1 MLNISDWPPGDEKK
15 VFNYLQWSSYRSEQ
29 YKLFYVSTPKVACTS
44 LKWWFASL
52 EGCSKALSSI
62 TDSAES
68 NPDQVVHE
76 LHKVAPHVTGLSV
89 EELSEVLAS
98 DSYFRFAVVRNP
110 YKRIFSA
117 WQSKLLL
124 QEPQQVGPY
133 LQKDF
138 FHQPLRNAADIALA
152 FEGFLEHLA
161 SQEAPSY
168 WDQHWTPQAILLRP
182 DLINYSKLVK
192 IEESAQLSK
201 ALSERLGE
209 YVPDP
214 FAERRANESLIPYLP
229 AFVTERSASLIRTL
243 YAEDFDVFGYD
254 TKLPQAKET
263 FSEQELELALR
274 AIKLIRGRHQRLGE
288 RTVQISALTQTVA
301 ELKAQI
307 GNLNAAV
314 TERDAQ
320 ITQLSRFA
328 VERETEITHL
338 GHLVVERETEIA
350 QLKHCVADLEG
361 QVANLNLSASV
372 IEHDDRITSLNHAL
386 IEREGQIAGLTQA
399 IAEREGQIASLKH
412 SIVELEAQLVACDH
426 AVINREGQIA
436 NLRRSISELE
446 AQLGVFNHVVIER
459 EGEITS
465 HTQSIDTLNRAVV
478 EREGQISRLNRT
490 VVEREGQISHL
501 NHAVTEREGQITHL
515 NHVVGER
522 DGQITNLKHA
532 LIEREGE
539 IGNLKDEIVRI
550 VQEKEVDVHTL
561 KWELSQL
568 LGSRSWRVTSP
579 LRRVGGFAR
588 RVKRLIS
595 VPSLGKVIEVLR
607 VRRDFLNKATV
618 SLVRDSLLFDADYYL
633 TSNPDVR
640 DQGVDP
646 LKHYMLH
653 GWREGRNP
661 SALFSTSKYLF
672 DHPDVDAAR
681 VNPLVHYLKC
691 GQLEGRS
698 ITSHSVPNTVK
709 SSSPSAQSASTPAPE
724 AGVVIDAP
732 SKPLRVPVPKAVV
745 DAQVDVIRKSG
756 LFDEAFYFAMYTEL
770 DSAIDPIKHYCE
782 EGWLDGR
789 NPSPDFDT
797 LAYLNTYKDIRSAG
811 VNPFWHYVV
820 AGASEQRIAV
830 PDSVVRYEKDVR
842 FGEVASD
849 IKLLAF
855 YTSPQWEAL
864 RSAKP
869 ASKGNSQLLIPH
881 EEFGFYDTQ
890 DWKVLDKQAQLAK
903 RHGVFGFCFKLNV
916 DIGGVQSAQPLEVF
930 LAHPSIDF
938 TFCAQTDLHP
948 LGLQGSL
955 ATAVLPAV
963 SDKRCMRIDGRPVVV
978 VGIPGNI
985 ETDADALR
993 QLRSQLVELGISV
1006 YLIGQLSQAGG
1017 RDLDK
1022 TLVSL
1027 CDAILDLPA
1036 APVPGETGV
1045 FAPQEK
1051 NGIAAVPYSVVA
1063 SQGAVRAQRAQLQP
1077 YPVYHAI
1084 TLGRD
1089 ETAFKSDSPLV
1100 YTRFHAREYRR
1111 WLDAAIV
1118 GARAAHSE
1126 DRRLVFLNAWND
1138 WQQGLFLEPDRQ
1150 GGFGRVNE
1158 TTRAL
1163 LDIKSNTIMP
1173 KVSVIVPNYNHE
1185 RFLRRRLDSIYG
1197 QTYKNIE
1204 VILMD
1209 DCSTDQSRAVLSQYA
1224 ADFPDVTVK
1233 LFNETNSGGVFRQW
1247 AKGIKAATGDLVW
1260 VAESDDY
1267 CDEYFLEALVRCF
1280 DDEAVMLAY
1289 AKCEFVSSDEVVM
1302 EGEFHRYVHDLECA
1316 EKWKGS
1322 YVETAHNE
1330 VCTGLGIKNT
1340 IPNASGTI
1348 FKRPVDLPLLEDESW
1363 LSMRVAGDWVF
1374 YLHILRGG
1382 KIAYSTEGTN
1392 FFRRYEGSAAESTYR
1407 KEIFYREL
1415 GISSQTVQALYN
1427 VPLSVLERCEE
1438 GSKRLYDYYVGHSNE
1453 EFLRWYNK
1461 DAILQARS
1469 SRKPN
1474 VMVSTIGF
1482 YPGGAEILPIR
1493 LANEFKRQGLSVFL
1507 LSAGL
1512 TLREDGIRNMLRTD
1526 VPLVETS
1533 EVDAVKT
1540 IIRDFG
1546 VEALNSHQWHIQRY
1560 PLQVPDVFSE
1570 LAAHVASLH
1579 GMIEHQDAFG
1589 VTEEQLRIA
1598 DSSVSTWVYTAEK
1611 NLVPFSNFSIYDKPS
1626 DRFVKVPNGLQP
1638 PKVVAIPRAQLDIP
1652 EDAFVLCC
1660 VSRAIPD
1667 KGWDETIE
1675 SVEMARAISGRDIRL
1690 ILVGNGPVYDEYCR
1704 VGVPEFVYLA
1714 GFSDNAVGHYA
1725 AADMG
1730 IMLTKFKSESFPL
1743 TIVDCLFAGKPYIAS
1758 DVGDIRNM
1766 LTIEDEVAG
1775 EVLCL
1780 EDWEI
1785 PIEKAAKIIA
1795 AFATD
1800 KNKHQHALALVKDV
1814 SSRYRIDAVAA
1825 QYVRLFER
1833 DIGEK
1838 LAQSVTSGI

>member
-1 MLNISDWPPGDEKK
+1 MLNISDWPPSDEKK
-15 VFNYLQWSSYRSEQ
+15 VFNYLQWNSYRSEQ

-76 LHKVAPHVTGLSV
+76 LHKVAPHLTGLSS
-89 EELSEVLAS
+89 EELSEALTS

-124 QEPQQVGPY
+124 QEPQQIGPY
-133 LQKDF
+133 LQRDF
-138 FHQPLRNAADIALA
+138 FHQPLRNSDDIALA

-168 WDQHWTPQAILLRP
+168 WDQHWTPQAVLLRP

-229 AFVTERSASLIRTL
+229 EFVTERSASLIRIL

-254 TKLPQAKET
+254 TQLPQSKET

-288 RTVQISALTQTVA
+288 RTRQISALTQTVA
-301 ELKAQI
+301 S
-307 GNLNAAV
+307 LNVAMS
-314 TERDAQ
+314 ERDAQ
-320 ITQLSRFA
+320 ITHLS
-328 VERETEITHL
+328 
-338 GHLVVERETEIA
+338 HLVVERETEIA
-350 QLKHCVADLEG
+350 QLNHSVVDLEG
-361 QVANLNLSASV
+361 QVDHLNLNASV
-372 IEHDDRITSLNHAL
+372 GEYDEKIADLSHTL
-386 IEREGQIAGLTQA
+386 IERDGQIAGLTQS
-399 IAEREGQIASLKH
+399 IVEREGQITSLRH
-412 SIVELEAQLVACDH
+412 SVVELEAQLGAFDH
-426 AVINREGQIA
+426 AIIEHEGAINSHTQNVDALNRTLVEREGQI
-436 NLRRSISELE
+436 
-446 AQLGVFNHVVIER
+446 
-459 EGEITS
+459 S
-465 HTQSIDTLNRAVV
+465 HLNRAVV
-478 EREGQISRLNRT
+478 EREGQIS
-490 VVEREGQISHL
+490 
-501 NHAVTEREGQITHL
+501 HL

-522 DGQITNLKHA
+522 DGQVTNLKHA
-532 LIEREGE
+532 IIEREGE
-539 IGNLKDEIVRI
+539 IGNLKNEIVRI
-550 VQEKEVDVHTL
+550 VLEKEADVHSL
-561 KWELSQL
+561 KQELNQL
-568 LGSRSWRVTSP
+568 LDSRSWRVTSP
-579 LRRVGGFAR
+579 LRGVGRIAR
-588 RVKRLIS
+588 RAIRPIS
-595 VPSLGKVIEVLR
+595 VPSLGKIIEVLR
-607 VRRDFLNKATV
+607 VRRDFFNKATV
-618 SLVRDSLLFDADYYL
+618 QLVRDSVLFDADYYL

-640 DQGVDP
+640 DQGIDP

-653 GWREGRNP
+653 GWRESRNP
-661 SALFSTSKYLF
+661 SGLFSTSKYLF
-672 DHPDVDAAR
+672 DNPDVAAAR

-691 GQLEGRS
+691 GQVEGRS
-698 ITSHSVPNTVK
+698 ITSHSAPKVVQ
-709 SSSPSAQSASTPAPE
+709 SSAPRVQSVVAPE
-724 AGVVIDAP
+724 PKAVE
-732 SKPLRVPVPKAVV
+732 KPVRLPVPKAVV

-756 LFDEAFYFAMYTEL
+756 FFDEAFYLAMYTEL
-770 DSAIDPIKHYCE
+770 DASIDPIRHYCE
-782 EGWLDGR
+782 EGWFDGR

-797 LAYLNTYKDIRSAG
+797 LSYLNTYKDISSAG
-811 VNPFWHYVV
+811 VNPLWHYVV

-830 PDSVVRYEKDVR
+830 PDAIVRHEKDIR
-842 FGEVASD
+842 FGEVTSD

-855 YTSPQWEAL
+855 YTSPAWDAL
-864 RSAKP
+864 RNAKP
-869 ASKGNSQLLIPH
+869 ASKGNSQLLVPH
-881 EEFGFYDTQ
+881 EEFGFYDLQ

-903 RHGVFGFCFKLNV
+903 RHGVYGFCFKLNV
-916 DIGGVQSAQPLEVF
+916 DTNAVQSAQPLDVF
-930 LAHPSIDF
+930 IAHPSIDF

-948 LGLQGSL
+948 EGLKGSL
-955 ATAVLPAV
+955 AAALLPAV
-963 SDKRCMRIDGRPVVV
+963 SDKRCIQIDGRSVVV
-978 VGIPGNI
+978 VGIPGN
-985 ETDADALR
+985 EQTDADALR
-993 QLRSQLVELGISV
+993 QLRSQLVDLGVNV
-1006 YLIGQLSQAGG
+1006 YLIGQLSQASGG
-1017 RDLDK
+1017 ELDK
-1022 TLVSL
+1022 TLVGL
-1027 CDAILDLPA
+1027 CDAVLDLPA

-1045 FAPQEK
+1045 FVPQQK

-1063 SQGAVRAQRAQLQP
+1063 SQGVLRAERAQTQSS
-1077 YPVYHAI
+1077 PVYHAI

-1089 ETAFKSDSPLV
+1089 ETALKPNSPLV
-1100 YTRFHAREYRR
+1100 YTRFNAKEYHR
-1111 WLDAAIV
+1111 WLDAAIAGV
-1118 GARAAHSE
+1118 RAAHAE
-1126 DRRLVFLNAWND
+1126 DRRLVFVNAWND
-1138 WQQGLFLEPDRQ
+1138 WSQGLFLEPDRL

-1209 DCSTDQSRAVLSQYA
+1209 DCSSDQSRAVLSQYA

-1267 CDEYFLEALVRCF
+1267 CDEHFLEALVRCF

-1289 AKCEFVSSDEVVM
+1289 AKCEFVSSDEVIM
-1302 EGEFHRYVHDLECA
+1302 EDEFHKYVYDLECA
-1316 EKWKGS
+1316 EKWRSS

-1330 VCTGLGIKNT
+1330 VRTGLGIKNT
-1340 IPNASGTI
+1340 IPNASGTL
-1348 FKRPVDLPLLEDESW
+1348 FKRPTDLPLLEDESW

-1438 GSKRLYDYYVGHSNE
+1438 GSKRLYDHYVGHSNE

-1461 DAILQARS
+1461 DAILQARA

-1512 TLREDGIRNMLRTD
+1512 TLREDGVRNMLRTD

-1546 VEALNSHQWHIQRY
+1546 VEALNTHQWHIQRY
-1560 PLQVPDVFSE
+1560 PLHVPDVFSE
-1570 LAAHVASLH
+1570 LGAHVASLH
-1579 GMIEHQDAFG
+1579 GMIEHEDAFG
-1589 VTEEQLRIA
+1589 VTEEQLRTA
-1598 DSSVSTWVYTAEK
+1598 DDSVSTWVYTAEK
-1611 NLVPFSNFSIYDKPS
+1611 NLVPFSNFSLYDKPS

-1675 SVEMARAISGRDIRL
+1675 AVERARVISGRDIRL

-1704 VGVPEFVYLA
+1704 AGVPEFVYLA

-1766 LTIEDEVAG
+1766 LTIEDEIAG

-1780 EDWEI
+1780 EDWEV
-1785 PIEKAAKIIA
+1785 PIEKAAQIIA
-1795 AFATD
+1795 AFASD

-1833 DIGEK
+1833 DIESK
-1838 LAQSVTSGI
+1838 LAQLVKPGI

>member
-1 MLNISDWPPGDEKK
+1 MLNISDWPPADEKK

-44 LKWWFASL
+44 LKWWIASL
-52 EGCSKALSSI
+52 EGCTKALSGI

-76 LHKVAPHVTGLSV
+76 LHKVAPHITGLSSQELV
-89 EELSEVLAS
+89 EALTS

-133 LQKDF
+133 LQRDF
-138 FHQPLRNAADIALA
+138 FHQPLRNANDIALA

-161 SQEAPSY
+161 SMEAPSY
-168 WDQHWTPQAILLRP
+168 WDQHWTPQAVLLRP

-192 IEESAQLSK
+192 IEESSQLSK

-229 AFVTERSASLIRTL
+229 EFVTERSANLIRTL
-243 YAEDFDVFGYD
+243 YAEDFSVFGYD
-254 TKLPQAKET
+254 TELPEVKER

-288 RTVQISALTQTVA
+288 RTLQISALTQA
-301 ELKAQI
+301 AAALEGQI
-307 GNLNAAV
+307 ASLNAI
-314 TERDAQ
+314 TSERDAQ
-320 ITQLSRFA
+320 ITNFNHLI
-328 VERETEITHL
+328 VERDSEIVQLNHR
-338 GHLVVERETEIA
+338 VV
-350 QLKHCVADLEG
+350 DLEG
-361 QVANLNLSASV
+361 QVDYLNLNASAVEYDEKIANLS
-372 IEHDDRITSLNHAL
+372 RTL
-386 IEREGQIAGLTQA
+386 IERDGQIAALTQ
-399 IAEREGQIASLKH
+399 S
-412 SIVELEAQLVACDH
+412 
-426 AVINREGQIA
+426 
-436 NLRRSISELE
+436 
-446 AQLGVFNHVVIER
+446 
-459 EGEITS
+459 
-465 HTQSIDTLNRAVV
+465 VV
-478 EREGQISRLNRT
+478 EREGQISSLQHSVVALEAQLLGFNRAVIEHEGAINGHAQNVDILSRALT
-490 VVEREGQISHL
+490 DRDGQISHL
-501 NHAVTEREGQITHL
+501 NR
-515 NHVVGER
+515 VVGER
-522 DGQITNLKHA
+522 DGHITHLKHA
-532 LIEREGE
+532 IIEREEE
-539 IGNLKDEIVRI
+539 IGHLKDEIVRI
-550 VQEKEVDVHTL
+550 VQEKEVVVHSLTQ
-561 KWELSQL
+561 EVEQF

-579 LRRVGGFAR
+579 LRAAGSVAR
-588 RVKRLIS
+588 RVKRLIRT
-595 VPSLGKVIEVLR
+595 PSFGKIIEVLR
-607 VRRDFLNKATV
+607 VRRDFFNKATV
-618 SLVRDSLLFDADYYL
+618 RQLRDSSLFDADYYL
-633 TSNPDVR
+633 GRYPDVR
-640 DQGVDP
+640 EQGIDP

-653 GWREGRNP
+653 GWREGRDP
-661 SALFSTSKYLF
+661 SALFSTLKYLSEN
-672 DHPDVDAAR
+672 PDVAAAR
-681 VNPLVHYLKC
+681 VNPLIHFLKC

-698 ITSHSVPNTVK
+698 ITSHTVSK
-709 SSSPSAQSASTPAPE
+709 AVSSSSPRVQVTAAAQPAAVELP
-724 AGVVIDAP
+724 VR
-732 SKPLRVPVPKAVV
+732 LPVPKAVV
-745 DAQVDVIRKSG
+745 DAQVDAIRKSG
-756 LFDEAFYFAMYTEL
+756 LFDEAFYFAMYTGL
-770 DSAIDPIKHYCE
+770 DAAIDPIKHYCE
-782 EGWLDGR
+782 EGWFDGL

-797 LAYLNTYKDIRSAG
+797 LSYLGAYKDIRSAG

-830 PDSVVRYEKDVR
+830 PSSVARHEDDIQ
-842 FGEVASD
+842 FGEVISD
-849 IKLLAF
+849 IKLIAF
-855 YTSPQWEAL
+855 YTSPEWDAL
-864 RSAKP
+864 RREKSA
-869 ASKGNSQLLIPH
+869 SRGSSQLLVPG
-881 EEFGFYDTQ
+881 EAFGFYDST
-890 DWKVLDKQAQLAK
+890 DWRVLEKQAQLAR
-903 RHGVFGFCFKLNV
+903 RHGVHGFCFKLNL
-916 DIGGVQSAQPLEVF
+916 DSRAAKTAQPLDVF
-930 LAHPSIDF
+930 IAHPSINF
-938 TFCAQTDLHP
+938 TFCSQTDLNP
-948 LGLQGSL
+948 EGLEGSL
-955 ATAVLPAV
+955 AAALMPAL

-978 VGIPGNI
+978 IGMSGDV
-985 ETDADALR
+985 ERDTDALR
-993 QLRSQLVELGISV
+993 QLRSQLAELGVSV
-1006 YLIGQLSQAGG
+1006 YLIGHLSQASG
-1017 RDLDK
+1017 RELDSA
-1022 TLVSL
+1022 LVSL
-1027 CDAILDLPA
+1027 CDAVLDLPA

-1045 FAPQEK
+1045 FAPQDK
-1051 NGIAAVPYSVVA
+1051 NGIATVPYSVVA
-1063 SQGAVRAQRAQLQP
+1063 SQGAARAQRALLQP
-1077 YPVYHAI
+1077 FPVYHAI

-1089 ETAFKSDSPLV
+1089 ESAFKPVSPLV
-1100 YTRFHAREYRR
+1100 YTRFNTGEYRR
-1111 WLDAAIV
+1111 WLDAAIAA
-1118 GARAAHSE
+1118 ARAAHAE
-1126 DRRLVFLNAWND
+1126 DRRLVFVNAWND
-1138 WQQGLFLEPDRQ
+1138 WTQGLFLEPDRL

-1163 LDIKSNTIMP
+1163 LDIKSNTLMP

-1209 DCSTDQSRAVLSQYA
+1209 DCSSDQSRAVLNQYA
-1224 ADFPDVTVK
+1224 ANFPDVTVK

-1247 AKGIKAATGDLVW
+1247 AKGIKTATGDLIW

-1267 CDEYFLEALVRCF
+1267 CDETFLEALVRCF

-1289 AKCEFVSSDEVVM
+1289 AKCEFVSSDEVIM
-1302 EGEFHRYVHDLECA
+1302 EDEFHKYVNDLEGA
-1316 EKWKGS
+1316 EKWRSS

-1330 VCTGLGIKNT
+1330 VRTALGIKNT

-1348 FKRPVDLPLLEDESW
+1348 FKRPTDLPLLEDESW

-1407 KEIFYREL
+1407 KEVFYREL
-1415 GISSQTVQALYN
+1415 GISSRTVQALYN

-1438 GSKRLYDYYVGHSNE
+1438 GSKRLYDHYVGHSNE
-1453 EFLRWYNK
+1453 EFLRWYDK
-1461 DAILQARS
+1461 DAILQARAN
-1469 SRKPN
+1469 RKPN

-1512 TLREDGIRNMLRTD
+1512 TVREDGIRKMLRTD

-1533 EVDAVKT
+1533 DVDAVKT
-1540 IIRDFG
+1540 IIREFG
-1546 VEALNSHQWHIQRY
+1546 VEAHNSHQWHIQRY
-1560 PLQVPDVFSE
+1560 PTHVPDVFSD
-1570 LAAHVASLH
+1570 LGAHVASLH
-1579 GMIEHQDAFG
+1579 GMIEHEDAFG
-1589 VTEEQLRIA
+1589 VTEEQLRTA
-1598 DSSVSTWVYTAEK
+1598 DNSVSTWVYTAEK
-1611 NLVPFSNFSIYDKPS
+1611 NLVPFSNFSLYDNSS

-1638 PKVVAIPRAQLDIP
+1638 PKVVAIPRAQLGVP

-1675 SVEMARAISGRDIRL
+1675 SVELARSISGRDIRL
-1690 ILVGNGPVYDEYCR
+1690 ILVGNGPVYETYCQT
-1704 VGVPEFVYLA
+1704 GVPEFVYLA
-1714 GFSDNAVGHYA
+1714 GFSENAVGYYA

-1766 LTIEDEVAG
+1766 LSIWDEVAG

-1785 PIEKAAKIIA
+1785 PIEKAARIIA
-1795 AFATD
+1795 DFASD
-1800 KNKHQHALALVKDV
+1800 KEKHQHALALVKEV

-1833 DIGEK
+1833 DIEAK
-1838 LAQSVTSGI
+1838 HAKSVVPGI